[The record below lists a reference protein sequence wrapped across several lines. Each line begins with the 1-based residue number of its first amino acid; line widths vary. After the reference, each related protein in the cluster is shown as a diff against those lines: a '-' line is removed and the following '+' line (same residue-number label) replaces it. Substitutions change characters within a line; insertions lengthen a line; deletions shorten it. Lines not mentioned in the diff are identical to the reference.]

1 MDEWSAMNKRNMMGV
16 SNFIE
21 QLKVEYKKIK
31 FCEGKKFKFRPPRT
45 IFYEDF
51 LTWVEGVEV
60 GVEYK
65 KSGAECGMDVA
76 CDQFGRSIEQNYYML
91 TMLHELG
98 HALLEHINYNVDL
111 ERVKMERAAWEKA
124 KELCI
129 IYNVQYDEEFVEMKM
144 DSYRDWL
151 HMRSKCP
158 KCGLTRFQSEN
169 GKYVC
174 PGCEMWGN

>member
-1 MDEWSAMNKRNMMGV
+1 MLIWS
-16 SNFIE
+16 E
-21 QLKVEYKKIK
+21 LKWNE
-31 FCEGKKFKFRPPRT
+31 R
-45 IFYEDF
+45 
-51 LTWVEGVEV
+51 
-60 GVEYK
+60 
-65 KSGAECGMDVA
+65 
-76 CDQFGRSIEQNYYML
+76 
-91 TMLHELG
+91 LG
-98 HALLEHINYNVDL
+98 
-111 ERVKMERAAWEKA
+111 EKA

-174 PGCEMWGN
+174 PGCGRCG